1 MVENNFMELFLIF
14 NLIKPFVCLMRKKQD
29 NGLANKMIITRNLTK
44 VPETLEEVIN
54 RNPAKAIY

>member
-1 MVENNFMELFLIF
+1 
-14 NLIKPFVCLMRKKQD
+14 MRKKKTRQRSREI
-29 NGLANKMIITRNLTK
+29 KMIITRNRTK